1 MNLSLF
7 MTGMPVFL
15 SWQLYDITF
24 LVGRV
29 YHQDNQSWKMCKGK
43 GVKEEKCDF
52 IVGMAK
58 AGATISKIV
67 DETERPKSIVT
78 TILRKYRLRV
88 NVFQTKVVVDLQI
101 QRKRQSLIISGCMFY
116 DGVCPLAIVN
126 GKVPSYFAETFLTTS
141 CRKATQGKTTILH
154 DDNASVR
161 RASVVTSS
169 KKNVA

>member
-101 QRKRQSLIISGCMFY
+101 QRKRQSLMIWGCMFY
-116 DGVCPLAIVN
+116 DGVGPLVIVN
-126 GKVPSYFAETFLTTS
+126 GSVTCAKYRRILRKHFLPLV
-141 CRKATQGKTTILH
+141 AQTQ
-154 DDNASVR
+154 R
-161 RASVVTSS
+161 RAKPQFCMMTTHQSVEPV
-169 KKNVA
+169 